1 MAPQPVPSQP
11 VQQTLSRRELRAL
24 LEQQGGATD
33 ADPFAGESPTSAEA
47 PQSRRAPSAATP
59 PTGGRP
65 VGHWSTQAT
74 MDDPNEVHE
83 TTLSRV
89 IGSGHTATNALVLP
103 EAPSLDIRGP
113 LTGTGEIM
121 LTGSIELPRTLS
133 STGATDRIDHGG
145 IDALFDANDREVSM
159 ADSAPIRALSAVST
173 HTSARGIQMHKPK
186 GRGVMTLLIV
196 AAGILVVGVAG
207 LLVAAFVFKLI

>member
-1 MAPQPVPSQP
+1 

-24 LEQQGGATD
+24 LEQQGGATEVD
-33 ADPFAGESPTSAEA
+33 QFPGDPFGAGSAVAPAAIAPAAVAPTPVASPS
-47 PQSRRAPSAATP
+47 
-59 PTGGRP
+59 TGSRP
-65 VGHWSTQAT
+65 VGHWSTQAA

-103 EAPSLDIRGP
+103 ETPSVDIRGP

-121 LTGSIELPRTLS
+121 LTGSIELPHTLS

-196 AAGILVVGVAG
+196 AAGVLVVGVAG